1 MSDEFDTQPG
11 GGHRQAAEGGG
22 DDPTPV
28 GLGDETLGRRPDE
41 LDRERNLDRPFDTDI
56 DRGIDDDIEDDD
68 LDDDDIEDDDSDD
81 DDIAEGESSSDVLA
95 GGAFGDEFAEPR
107 VPTWVG
113 AVTGAALG
121 LVAVQALILLGTL
134 AQANAV
140 ERFQGDALHKIG
152 IALLSNVGSANGLT
166 LLVAAVAAALPAIL
180 GAPMAEMHRRR
191 MALVFGVGAVLAVI
205 LVLGTPLAVRARIHV
220 LDAGGQTVD
229 SLARRV
235 LATYVAGTLGTA
247 LVALG
252 ACLGLS
258 RYSKTVT
265 PRP

>member
-1 MSDEFDTQPG
+1 MSDDFETRP
-11 GGHRQAAEGGG
+11 GGHRQAAGGG
-22 DDPTPV
+22 PDDATAV
-28 GLGDETLGRRPDE
+28 E
-41 LDRERNLDRPFDTDI
+41 FDDA
-56 DRGIDDDIEDDD
+56 EVA
-68 LDDDDIEDDDSDD
+68 EV
-81 DDIAEGESSSDVLA
+81 AEGEASGDVL
-95 GGAFGDEFAEPR
+95 GADVGDDDFGNGHG

-113 AVTGAALG
+113 VVTGAALG

-134 AQANAV
+134 AQAHAV
-140 ERFQGDALHKIG
+140 ERFQGDTLHKVG

-166 LLVAAVAAALPAIL
+166 ILVAAVAAALPVL
-180 GAPMAEMHRRR
+180 VGAPLAELHRRR
-191 MALVFGVGAVLAVI
+191 LALVFGIGAVLAVL

-220 LDAGGQTVD
+220 LDAGGQGVD

>member
-1 MSDEFDTQPG
+1 VTKGCDNEAGNGKAGAMDDEFETQPG

-22 DDPTPV
+22 DDARPLD
-28 GLGDETLGRRPDE
+28 LGDEMRGRGPD
-41 LDRERNLDRPFDTDI
+41 DRDIAGGMDRPFDSDI
-56 DRGIDDDIEDDD
+56 DGDFDGDDG
-68 LDDDDIEDDDSDD
+68 
-81 DDIAEGESSSDVLA
+81 IAEGESSGDVLA
-95 GGAFGDEFAEPR
+95 AGAFGDEFGEPR

-134 AQANAV
+134 AQAMAV
-140 ERFQGDALHKIG
+140 ERFQGDSLHKIG

-166 LLVAAVAAALPAIL
+166 LLVAAVVAALPAIL
-180 GAPMAEMHRRR
+180 GAPMAVMHRRR
-191 MALVFGVGAVLAVI
+191 LALVFGVGAVLAVI

-258 RYSKTVT
+258 RYSKNVT

>member
-1 MSDEFDTQPG
+1 MSDDFETRPG
-11 GGHRQAAEGGG
+11 GGQRQEAGGG
-22 DDPTPV
+22 PEDATAVDFDDVEP
-28 GLGDETLGRRPDE
+28 
-41 LDRERNLDRPFDTDI
+41 
-56 DRGIDDDIEDDD
+56 
-68 LDDDDIEDDDSDD
+68 
-81 DDIAEGESSSDVLA
+81 AEGEASSDVL
-95 GGAFGDEFAEPR
+95 GADVLGADVLGDDDFGNGR
-107 VPTWVG
+107 GVPAWVG

-134 AQANAV
+134 TQALAV
-140 ERFQGDALHKIG
+140 ERFQGDTLHKVG

-166 LLVAAVAAALPAIL
+166 LLVAAVAAALPAFV
-180 GAPMAEMHRRR
+180 GAPVAEMHRRR
-191 MALVFGVGAVLAVI
+191 QALVFGIGAVLAVL

-220 LDAGGQTVD
+220 LDAGGQGVD